1 VSTAKA
7 MFGEVSAQRQI
18 SQTPLAHV
26 SIELGHLY
34 MEDFVAGADRI
45 RAQFRSVAPWAE
57 TVRTTIPH
65 RRPRVSTCFLID
77 DYFSRFSSPAEL
89 LPMVIDAAA
98 EAGVTIDY
106 LARESGCARNDDGQK
121 LAELVEDRLVS
132 EPVPGANGARPPV
145 VETGWLCN
153 GRRSPTTD
161 TAAMAAP
168 VQWRPPVQ
176 NAARRHSIFVDVE
189 LWDEDGTRTWS
200 CPYLAAVW
208 QLLRLGALREY
219 GRPVANPVRW
229 QEDFPQDW
237 ESLPSIIQ
245 LSDSPAPFSAYRTVS
260 ILSARFLPIEV
271 AVRTI
276 LDQVLVDPD
285 VLQLLNSRAR
295 SEGIELAPELVDRIG
310 YVFLADV

>member
-1 VSTAKA
+1 VTTAKA
-7 MFGEVSAQRQI
+7 VFGELSAQRQI

-34 MEDFVAGADRI
+34 MEDFAAGPDRI
-45 RAQFRSVAPWAE
+45 RDQFKSVAPWAE
-57 TVRTTIPH
+57 TTRATVRH

-98 EAGVTIDY
+98 DAGLTIDY
-106 LARESGCARNDDGQK
+106 IARESGCAQTHDGRH
-121 LAELVEDRLVS
+121 LAELVEDRIVS
-132 EPVPGANGARPPV
+132 EPAPGSNGSRPPV

-153 GRRSPTTD
+153 GRRSPATD
-161 TAAMAAP
+161 AAAMAAP
-168 VQWRPPVQ
+168 VEWRPPLQ
-176 NAARRHSIFVDVE
+176 NAVRRHSIFVDVE
-189 LWDEDGTRTWS
+189 LWDEPGSRVWS

-208 QLLRLGALREY
+208 QLLRLGALRQY
-219 GRPVANPVRW
+219 GKSVVNPVRC
-229 QEDFPQDW
+229 QENFPQDW
-237 ESLPSIIQ
+237 DSLPSVIQ
-245 LSDSPAPFSAYRTVS
+245 LSDNPAPFSAYRTVS
-260 ILSARFLPIEV
+260 ILFSRFLPIEV

-285 VLQLLNSRAR
+285 VLQLVNSRAA
-295 SEGIELAPELVDRIG
+295 SEGIELAPELADRIG